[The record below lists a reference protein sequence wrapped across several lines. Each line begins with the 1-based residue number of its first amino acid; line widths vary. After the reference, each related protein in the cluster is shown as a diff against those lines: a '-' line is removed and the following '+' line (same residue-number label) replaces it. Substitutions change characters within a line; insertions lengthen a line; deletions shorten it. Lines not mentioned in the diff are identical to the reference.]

1 MYEHCSQT
9 MPASLSLRRR
19 LGHEGTHLQSQWTQD
34 LKEVTRWTHLQT
46 PQVLG
51 SATVLNRK
59 NKLCACCICA
69 VHWRHLW
76 GFFAQSPTSVLGKFA
91 TWFSDNT
98 WFQVS
103 NGVQWSALEWQAT
116 HCAKYNNIY
125 NFPEYKTTPQAFGSV
140 ASHPILTVA
149 ARYTDLHN
157 TLIYI
162 DLYRFTLIY
171 TACFVVVQRL
181 SDSRIF
187 KPFGQLVG
195 FVHGCSWGLGR
206 VELGPTVAKSGSS
219 ISCTCSKRSWEPVP
233 WQIRKV
239 DTLGY
244 SRIKLTN
251 LHDYYGR
258 VRRESEVL
266 NHLKNEL
273 TKHET

>member
-1 MYEHCSQT
+1 MNASANPPGIGKRNSVEQEKQT
-9 MPASLSLRRR
+9 LRLLHMRSPLATSLGLLRPVADQRSGQICNMVLRQHMVPGIQWCPMISFGMTGNSLC
-19 LGHEGTHLQSQWTQD
+19 Q
-34 LKEVTRWTHLQT
+34 
-46 PQVLG
+46 
-51 SATVLNRK
+51 
-59 NKLCACCICA
+59 I
-69 VHWRHLW
+69 
-76 GFFAQSPTSVLGKFA
+76 
-91 TWFSDNT
+91 
-98 WFQVS
+98 
-103 NGVQWSALEWQAT
+103 
-116 HCAKYNNIY
+116 YNIYIY

-195 FVHGCSWGLGR
+195 FVPGCSWGLGR

-244 SRIKLTN
+244 SRIKLMN

>member
-1 MYEHCSQT
+1 MSTVHKQCQLCFLCDGGWATKERTCKVSGRRTWRRWRGERICKPPRYWEAQQCWTGKTNSAPAAYAQSIGDIFGASSPSRRPAFWANLQHSSQT
-9 MPASLSLRRR
+9 
-19 LGHEGTHLQSQWTQD
+19 TH
-34 LKEVTRWTHLQT
+34 
-46 PQVLG
+46 G
-51 SATVLNRK
+51 SRY
-59 NKLCACCICA
+59 
-69 VHWRHLW
+69 
-76 GFFAQSPTSVLGKFA
+76 PM
-91 TWFSDNT
+91 
-98 WFQVS
+98 VS
-103 NGVQWSALEWQAT
+103 NDQLWNDRQLTVPNI
-116 HCAKYNNIY
+116 YIYIY

-244 SRIKLTN
+244 SRIKLMN